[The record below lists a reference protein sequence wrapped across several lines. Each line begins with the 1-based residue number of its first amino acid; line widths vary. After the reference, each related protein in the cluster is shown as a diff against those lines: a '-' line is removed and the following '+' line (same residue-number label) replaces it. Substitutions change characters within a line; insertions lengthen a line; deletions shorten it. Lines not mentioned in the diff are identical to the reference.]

1 MYKLSYGLFVLTAR
15 EDEKD
20 NGCIINTAI
29 QAASEPNQ
37 LSICVN
43 KANYTHD
50 MIQRTGKFTVSVL
63 SQKAQFELF
72 KHFGF
77 QSGRD
82 TNKFEAFE
90 QCARG
95 TNGIYYITEGTNAY
109 ISVTVT
115 KTEDLGS
122 HTMFIGEITD
132 MEVLSNVPSVTYDY
146 YQTKIHQIYQ
156 RRIKVHSA
164 SYIYIDPTM
173 RKAYL
178 SDYLG
183 SQFALIEL
191 DFKGIPKKGIQYFK
205 LEGSG
210 PVLER
215 QEKSHPHSILI
226 YKNNIL
232 FVPDLG
238 SDCIWQI
245 LLEKDDSIGRTI
257 ENHVIPGSGP
267 RHLCIANKQR
277 IIYVINELTSM
288 INVYDFLNEEESLK
302 LKQAISTLPIDYTGI
317 RCASDIKLNSSGNK
331 LYAGNRGYNSIVEY
345 LVNPQNGKLTVNRH
359 INCGGWPRL
368 FTITEDEKYIIV
380 LIEEYLESKGAIE
393 VYDLSHPKQYVWKYT
408 MPFAYAMTAVQ

>member
-15 EDEKD
+15 EDGKD

-132 MEVLSNVPSVTYDY
+132 MEVLSNVPSVAYAYKMKYDAIKKKAGRKNCG
-146 YQTKIHQIYQ
+146 QVDHNTGKRSSDVIGELCGDSAKQVQ
-156 RRIKVHSA
+156 RYIKMTELIPALLDKVDDGSMGFTPAVQLSYLKKKEQQEIIDAMEATQCTPSLSQSIRIK
-164 SYIYIDPTM
+164 
-173 RKAYL
+173 KL
-178 SDYLG
+178 SE
-183 SQFALIEL
+183 A
-191 DFKGIPKKGIQYFK
+191 
-205 LEGSG
+205 
-210 PVLER
+210 
-215 QEKSHPHSILI
+215 
-226 YKNNIL
+226 
-232 FVPDLG
+232 
-238 SDCIWQI
+238 
-245 LLEKDDSIGRTI
+245 
-257 ENHVIPGSGP
+257 
-267 RHLCIANKQR
+267 
-277 IIYVINELTSM
+277 
-288 INVYDFLNEEESLK
+288 
-302 LKQAISTLPIDYTGI
+302 
-317 RCASDIKLNSSGNK
+317 
-331 LYAGNRGYNSIVEY
+331 
-345 LVNPQNGKLTVNRH
+345 GKLTESEAEGILGEIKQKEADRVVFKNEQLYRSH
-359 INCGGWPRL
+359 
-368 FTITEDEKYIIV
+368 TI
-380 LIEEYLESKGAIE
+380 
-393 VYDLSHPKQYVWKYT
+393 
-408 MPFAYAMTAVQ
+408 AVEIG

>member
-1 MYKLSYGLFVLTAR
+1 MKYSFYVANNQSAESCLNRITFDSESKNGEVQLCDKLPQGVQFIAHNSVDKKVYAVIGSEK
-15 EDEKD
+15 EDE
-20 NGCIINTAI
+20 CILI
-29 QAASEPNQ
+29 
-37 LSICVN
+37 
-43 KANYTHD
+43 
-50 MIQRTGKFTVSVL
+50 
-63 SQKAQFELF
+63 
-72 KHFGF
+72 
-77 QSGRD
+77 
-82 TNKFEAFE
+82 
-90 QCARG
+90 
-95 TNGIYYITEGTNAY
+95 
-109 ISVTVT
+109 
-115 KTEDLGS
+115 
-122 HTMFIGEITD
+122 
-132 MEVLSNVPSVTYDY
+132 TYDY

-393 VYDLSHPKQYVWKYT
+393 VYDLSHPKQCVWKNT

>member
-1 MYKLSYGLFVLTAR
+1 MSSIIYKKNKKFYILLCLP
-15 EDEKD
+15 
-20 NGCIINTAI
+20 AI
-29 QAASEPNQ
+29 
-37 LSICVN
+37 VF
-43 KANYTHD
+43 YTL
-50 MIQRTGKFTVSVL
+50 SVL
-63 SQKAQFELF
+63 YPLIGVTLPASFFNWNIL
-72 KHFGF
+72 
-77 QSGRD
+77 
-82 TNKFEAFE
+82 
-90 QCARG
+90 
-95 TNGIYYITEGTNAY
+95 EGT
-109 ISVTVT
+109 
-115 KTEDLGS
+115 KQ
-122 HTMFIGEITD
+122 F
-132 MEVLSNVPSVTYDY
+132 
-146 YQTKIHQIYQ
+146 KIHQIYQ

>member
-1 MYKLSYGLFVLTAR
+1 M
-15 EDEKD
+15 
-20 NGCIINTAI
+20 
-29 QAASEPNQ
+29 
-37 LSICVN
+37 
-43 KANYTHD
+43 
-50 MIQRTGKFTVSVL
+50 
-63 SQKAQFELF
+63 
-72 KHFGF
+72 
-77 QSGRD
+77 
-82 TNKFEAFE
+82 
-90 QCARG
+90 
-95 TNGIYYITEGTNAY
+95 
-109 ISVTVT
+109 
-115 KTEDLGS
+115 
-122 HTMFIGEITD
+122 
-132 MEVLSNVPSVTYDY
+132 
-146 YQTKIHQIYQ
+146 
-156 RRIKVHSA
+156 
-164 SYIYIDPTM
+164 
-173 RKAYL
+173 
-178 SDYLG
+178 
-183 SQFALIEL
+183 
-191 DFKGIPKKGIQYFK
+191 
-205 LEGSG
+205 
-210 PVLER
+210 
-215 QEKSHPHSILI
+215 
-226 YKNNIL
+226 
-232 FVPDLG
+232 PDLG

-393 VYDLSHPKQYVWKYT
+393 VYDLSHPKQCVWKNT

>member
-1 MYKLSYGLFVLTAR
+1 M
-15 EDEKD
+15 
-20 NGCIINTAI
+20 
-29 QAASEPNQ
+29 
-37 LSICVN
+37 
-43 KANYTHD
+43 
-50 MIQRTGKFTVSVL
+50 
-63 SQKAQFELF
+63 
-72 KHFGF
+72 
-77 QSGRD
+77 
-82 TNKFEAFE
+82 
-90 QCARG
+90 
-95 TNGIYYITEGTNAY
+95 
-109 ISVTVT
+109 T
-115 KTEDLGS
+115 K
-122 HTMFIGEITD
+122 
-132 MEVLSNVPSVTYDY
+132 
-146 YQTKIHQIYQ
+146 
-156 RRIKVHSA
+156 
-164 SYIYIDPTM
+164 TM

-302 LKQAISTLPIDYTGI
+302 LKQTISTLPIDYTGI

-393 VYDLSHPKQYVWKYT
+393 VYDLSHPKQYVWKNT

>member
-1 MYKLSYGLFVLTAR
+1 MDRKAMYKLSYGLFILTAK
-15 EDEKD
+15 EAEKD

-132 MEVLSNVPSVTYDY
+132 MEVLSNVPSVAYAYKMKYDAIKKKAGRKNCG
-146 YQTKIHQIYQ
+146 QVDHNTGKRSIDVIGELCGDSAKQVQ
-156 RRIKVHSA
+156 RYIKMTELIPALLDKVDDGSMGFTPAVQLSYLKKKEQQEIIDAMEATQCTPSLSQAIRIK
-164 SYIYIDPTM
+164 
-173 RKAYL
+173 KL
-178 SDYLG
+178 SE
-183 SQFALIEL
+183 A
-191 DFKGIPKKGIQYFK
+191 
-205 LEGSG
+205 
-210 PVLER
+210 
-215 QEKSHPHSILI
+215 
-226 YKNNIL
+226 
-232 FVPDLG
+232 
-238 SDCIWQI
+238 
-245 LLEKDDSIGRTI
+245 
-257 ENHVIPGSGP
+257 
-267 RHLCIANKQR
+267 
-277 IIYVINELTSM
+277 
-288 INVYDFLNEEESLK
+288 
-302 LKQAISTLPIDYTGI
+302 
-317 RCASDIKLNSSGNK
+317 
-331 LYAGNRGYNSIVEY
+331 
-345 LVNPQNGKLTVNRH
+345 GKLT
-359 INCGGWPRL
+359 
-368 FTITEDEKYIIV
+368 ES
-380 LIEEYLESKGAIE
+380 EEEGILGEIKQKEADRVVFKNEQLYRFFPSTYTSEQMRREILEILKSWRNSNWI
-393 VYDLSHPKQYVWKYT
+393 
-408 MPFAYAMTAVQ
+408 